1 MENTLWGHLPL
12 LVNTNS
18 KESVEYIL
26 QVLWRTRKTGL
37 DSTDRLVIAEMLQL
51 TNHSDLDPVLID
63 FVFSFPFLSVALI
76 VFASRKVKSPFFC

>member
-37 DSTDRLVIAEMLQL
+37 DATDRLVIAEMLQL

-63 FVFSFPFLSVALI
+63 FVFSFPFLSAALI
-76 VFASRKVKSPFFC
+76 VFASRKVKSPFLC